1 MDIVKENDR
10 FAEDRNIRPRQ
21 RSGFECFIIMLLVAF
36 LAYFMIFS
44 ETPVMPWKSDKP
56 ENAGL
61 KLLALS
67 SFACPVGKLF
77 PAGLFFVT
85 EMFILSKK
93 YRQGV

>member
-21 RSGFECFIIMLLVAF
+21 RSGFE
-36 LAYFMIFS
+36 YFMIFS

-85 EMFILSKK
+85 EMLILSKK